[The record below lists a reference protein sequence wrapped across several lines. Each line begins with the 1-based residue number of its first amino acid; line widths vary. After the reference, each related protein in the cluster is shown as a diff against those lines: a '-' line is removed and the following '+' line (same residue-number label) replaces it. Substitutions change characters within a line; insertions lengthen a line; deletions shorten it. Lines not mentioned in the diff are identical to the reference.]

1 MKKATTYML
10 SSAVLILFTSN
21 VNAATINFD
30 EFYAPSLFADQVA
43 LSDEYYA
50 SLGVTFIGTGEVLN
64 QDSNFIGVSK
74 AEPFS
79 SPNFLAFNSDFGAF
93 PPETILF
100 SSTMNYFDL
109 DFGGFDGTAT
119 ITAYL
124 GDVEQG
130 AVSADAV
137 FSVWTEMALSGI
149 TFDRIVFDVSGTGSY
164 FAVDNLNFTAAVPV
178 PAAIWL
184 FISGLAGLF
193 GIRKLK

>member
-1 MKKATTYML
+1 M
-10 SSAVLILFTSN
+10 SSL
-21 VNAATINFD
+21 NAATINFD
-30 EFYAPSLFADQVA
+30 NFSAPSLFADQVA
-43 LSDEYYA
+43 LSDEYYG
-50 SLGVTFIGTGEVLN
+50 SLGVTFTGTGEVLN
-64 QDSNFIGVSK
+64 QGSDFFGVSIT
-74 AEPFS
+74 APFS
-79 SPNFLAFNSDFGAF
+79 SPNYLAFNSAAEAF
-93 PPETILF
+93 PPETIQF

-109 DFGGFDGTAT
+109 DFAGTSGTAT

-124 GDVEQG
+124 GDVEVG
-130 AVSADAV
+130 TISEAVV
-137 FSVWTEMALSGI
+137 FGYWAELALSGI